1 MRVYIDTSVIGGY
14 FDEEFSIWSQLLI
27 QQFIAGKR
35 TAVISDITL
44 EELRNAPSKVSNI
57 LTDIPSKYLEK
68 IKLNN
73 ESINLANFYIRENV
87 VTKKSLID
95 ARHIALASINKV
107 DVLVSWN
114 FKHIVNYDRIRLYNS
129 VNLKYGYSVIDI
141 RNPRELS
148 YEI

>member
-1 MRVYIDTSVIGGY
+1 MGGY

-27 QQFIAGKR
+27 QQFVNGKR
-35 TAVISDITL
+35 IAVISDITL
-44 EELRNAPSKVSNI
+44 EELRNAPPAVMN
-57 LTDIPSKYLEK
+57 LLNDIPSLYLERLK
-68 IKLNN
+68 LDKESIKL
-73 ESINLANFYIRENV
+73 ANYYIRENV
-87 VTKKSLID
+87 VTKKSIID

-129 VNLKYGYSVIDI
+129 VNLKYGYSIIDI
-141 RNPRELS
+141 RNPRDLS

>member
-1 MRVYIDTSVIGGY
+1 M
-14 FDEEFSIWSQLLI
+14 
-27 QQFIAGKR
+27 
-35 TAVISDITL
+35 
-44 EELRNAPSKVSNI
+44 NI
-57 LTDIPSKYLEK
+57 LNDIPSKYLEK

-73 ESINLANFYIRENV
+73 ESIKLANLYIKENV
-87 VTKKSLID
+87 VTKKSIVD

-129 VNLKYGYSVIDI
+129 VNLKYGYSIIDI
-141 RNPRELS
+141 RNPRDLS